1 MPENPV
7 RSEAELR
14 TGGGW
19 GAPLKADLGPAEI
32 RRGGVLFDG
41 LLARGSSSLGAGAL
55 RREGFSAR
63 SASSPVATVPPI
75 TQLHPGAPAVLA
87 AQEAKPRPDLPEAR
101 TVTHLDLRSV
111 AKVSAVFYLTVLIVM
126 VVASVLLWVVADAA
140 GAVHSIDHSVQ
151 SLFGVKH
158 YALHPGTIAM
168 YACAAGAV
176 VAVTGT
182 LVNLLAAGM
191 YNLMAEFV
199 GGIRVKVAEG

>member
-19 GAPLKADLGPAEI
+19 GAPLKADLGAADV

-41 LLARGSSSLGAGAL
+41 LLARGSSGRGSGAL
-55 RREGFSAR
+55 LHDGFPPRSSA
-63 SASSPVATVPPI
+63 APV
-75 TQLHPGAPAVLA
+75 LAPAVTKLHPEVDA
-87 AQEAKPRPDLPEAR
+87 AKVARPAPLRMVSPASR

-111 AKVSAVFYLTVLIVM
+111 AKVSAVFYLIVLVVM
-126 VVASVLLWVVADAA
+126 VIASVLLWVVADAA

-151 SLFGVKH
+151 SLFGVKR

-168 YACAAGAV
+168 YSCAAGAV

-182 LVNLLAAGM
+182 LVNLLAATV
-191 YNLMAEFV
+191 YNLIAESV
-199 GGIRVKVAEG
+199 GGIRVKVTED